1 MVSPL
6 VYEPRLRPVVRNYPP
21 LKLPGACARGA
32 RASER
37 VREMRR
43 LLVASLLPSS
53 VIAASFSP
61 PRSNAPQP
69 RSLPRRLGNFFSS
82 MLEDSRID
90 YSTLKG
96 RPRSLGFEA
105 GGWAM
110 KGEVPVK
117 SEDGYEVATFAGG
130 CFCELAPLTQRP
142 RGSTAGSQHRL
153 LRTAARSSWAPS
165 QHSGASARARRRGH
179 RAALPA
185 PPGRRRHLC
194 RVHAGQAERA
204 HIQGGVLWEDGP
216 HRGGP
221 RPLQALRGE
230 LYRPVREADEHH
242 RPDAAQPGGPSP
254 GPSPSPGPGPGPSP
268 SPTPSPYAG
277 GLTWLLRRVE
287 SEGSALDARVARQ
300 VAKVRVRVRVAVGV
314 SYPYP

>member
-1 MVSPL
+1 MFQFWWSVI
-6 VYEPRLRPVVRNYPP
+6 PP
-21 LKLPGACARGA
+21 TKLPGARARRLLAA
-32 RASER
+32 RPER
-37 VREMRR
+37 RGEMRR

-90 YSTLKG
+90 YSALKG

-142 RGSTAGSQHRL
+142 RRLHARLPALQAAPHSCTQLVGSIPALRR
-153 LRTAARSSWAPS
+153 LRTRAPQGAPS
-165 QHSGASARARRRGH
+165 CTSSASRASSPPVSGTRRASGASPHTRRC
-179 RAALPA
+179 ALEGRDTPRRSSSSSS
-185 PPGRRRHLC
+185 PPR
-194 RVHAGQAERA
+194 
-204 HIQGGVLWEDGP
+204 
-216 HRGGP
+216 
-221 RPLQALRGE
+221 
-230 LYRPVREADEHH
+230 
-242 RPDAAQPGGPSP
+242 
-254 GPSPSPGPGPGPSP
+254 
-268 SPTPSPYAG
+268 
-277 GLTWLLRRVE
+277 
-287 SEGSALDARVARQ
+287 
-300 VAKVRVRVRVAVGV
+300 
-314 SYPYP
+314 

>member
-1 MVSPL
+1 MILRWSVIP
-6 VYEPRLRPVVRNYPP
+6 PRSFCQERAL
-21 LKLPGACARGA
+21 

-37 VREMRR
+37 VGEMRR

-69 RSLPRRLGNFFSS
+69 CSLPRRLGNFFSS

-142 RGSTAGSQHRL
+142 RGLHGTAGCSAQ
-153 LRTAARSSWAPS
+153 LRAARGLHPSTQAPPHARAPQGAPS
-165 QHSGASARARRRGH
+165 CTSSASQASSPPVSGTRRASGASPHTRRC
-179 RAALPA
+179 ALEGRDTPRRSSSSSS
-185 PPGRRRHLC
+185 PPR
-194 RVHAGQAERA
+194 
-204 HIQGGVLWEDGP
+204 
-216 HRGGP
+216 
-221 RPLQALRGE
+221 
-230 LYRPVREADEHH
+230 
-242 RPDAAQPGGPSP
+242 
-254 GPSPSPGPGPGPSP
+254 
-268 SPTPSPYAG
+268 
-277 GLTWLLRRVE
+277 
-287 SEGSALDARVARQ
+287 
-300 VAKVRVRVRVAVGV
+300 
-314 SYPYP
+314 

>member
-1 MVSPL
+1 MCCLWFIRLILRWSVIP
-6 VYEPRLRPVVRNYPP
+6 PRSFCQERAL
-21 LKLPGACARGA
+21 

-37 VREMRR
+37 VGEMRR

-90 YSTLKG
+90 YSALKG

-142 RGSTAGSQHRL
+142 RGLHGRLPAPQAAPHSCAQLVGSIPALRL
-153 LRTAARSSWAPS
+153 LRT
-165 QHSGASARARRRGH
+165 HARRRGH

-230 LYRPVREADEHH
+230 LYHPVREADEHH

-254 GPSPSPGPGPGPSP
+254 SPSPSPGPGPGPSP
-268 SPTPSPYAG
+268 SPSP
-277 GLTWLLRRVE
+277 GL
-287 SEGSALDARVARQ
+287 VAREAELGEEVELRAQ
-300 VAKVRVRVRVAVGV
+300 VGDLVRGRG
-314 SYPYP
+314 

>member
-1 MVSPL
+1 MILRWSVIP
-6 VYEPRLRPVVRNYPP
+6 PRSFCQERAL
-21 LKLPGACARGA
+21 

-37 VREMRR
+37 VGEMRR

-82 MLEDSRID
+82 MLEDSRIH

-130 CFCELAPLTQRP
+130 CFCELAPLIQRP
-142 RGSTAGSQHRL
+142 RGSTAGSQHRRL

-165 QHSGASARARRRGH
+165 QHSGSSARAPQGAPSCTSSASRASSPPVSGTRRASGAGMAGCSPRTRRCALGG
-179 RAALPA
+179 RATPRRSSSSSS
-185 PPGRRRHLC
+185 PPR
-194 RVHAGQAERA
+194 
-204 HIQGGVLWEDGP
+204 
-216 HRGGP
+216 
-221 RPLQALRGE
+221 
-230 LYRPVREADEHH
+230 
-242 RPDAAQPGGPSP
+242 
-254 GPSPSPGPGPGPSP
+254 
-268 SPTPSPYAG
+268 
-277 GLTWLLRRVE
+277 
-287 SEGSALDARVARQ
+287 
-300 VAKVRVRVRVAVGV
+300 
-314 SYPYP
+314 